1 MDQATMDRVG
11 YLIKRAQTV
20 LHNAMADALGSHDLT
35 VTQFAVLTG
44 LEEEPGLSNADLAR
58 RAFVTPQS
66 MHAVLQELER
76 LQFVVRRPHPQHQR
90 VLQAELTVGGRR
102 TLKSANNS
110 VNAVEEQMLRE
121 LSNPARSRLA
131 SARSCLASIRWPK
144 LQQLRALIHSGDT
157 REPPEVQLDDPAVS
171 GKPS

>member
-1 MDQATMDRVG
+1 MDRVG

-44 LEEEPGLSNADLAR
+44 LHEEPGLSNADLAR

-76 LQFVVRRPHPQHQR
+76 LQFVVRRPHPQHRR
-90 VLQAELTVGGRR
+90 VLQAALTDAGRR
-102 TLKSANNS
+102 TLKSAADA
-110 VNAVEEQMLRE
+110 VNVVEEQMLHK
-121 LSNPARSRLA
+121 LSDPARSRLA
-131 SARSCLASIRWPK
+131 SALSSCIDSLAMPGH
-144 LQQLRALIHSGDT
+144 LG
-157 REPPEVQLDDPAVS
+157 PAS
-171 GKPS
+171 HAERRLGNRL